1 MYFVHTCIIIIL
13 AFSFFNGSLSQ
24 KKIVKVIDDDIYD
37 KLLEILK
44 GSEKFVLAKFY
55 SNVDKKI
62 WRLISNKNVKAK
74 DKFNIVTGQTEFRL
88 VGWSFI
94 KQYFF
99 ENFQSSRSQI
109 FWKITWIYFLTCMD
123 FLRNSLNQKQYLIQI
138 TIWDR

>member
-1 MYFVHTCIIIIL
+1 MYFVHTCIIIIVT
-13 AFSFFNGSLSQ
+13 FSFFNGSLSQ
-24 KKIVKVIDDDIYD
+24 KKFVKIIEDDIYD

-88 VGWSFI
+88 VG
-94 KQYFF
+94 
-99 ENFQSSRSQI
+99 
-109 FWKITWIYFLTCMD
+109 
-123 FLRNSLNQKQYLIQI
+123 
-138 TIWDR
+138 

>member
-1 MYFVHTCIIIIL
+1 MYFVHTCIITIVT
-13 AFSFFNGSLSQ
+13 FSFFNGSLSQ
-24 KKIVKVIDDDIYD
+24 KKFVKIIEDDIYD

-88 VGWSFI
+88 VG
-94 KQYFF
+94 
-99 ENFQSSRSQI
+99 
-109 FWKITWIYFLTCMD
+109 
-123 FLRNSLNQKQYLIQI
+123 
-138 TIWDR
+138 